1 MAAPAVAIVLY
12 NLLKS
17 WQFWVG
23 VTVFTSASAFSLMGM
38 LNLLL
43 QSTLNL
49 WPLVAL
55 VGLILILREVVRQYF
70 KYKHDKMLRGRKD
83 E

>member
-1 MAAPAVAIVLY
+1 MAAPVVMVAY
-12 NLLKS
+12 KLLKS

-23 VTVFTSASAFSLMGM
+23 VTIFTSASAFSLMGM

-49 WPLVAL
+49 WPLLAL
-55 VGLILILREVVRQYF
+55 VGLIIVLREVVRQYF
-70 KYKHDKMLRGRKD
+70 KYKHDEMLRGRKD
-83 E
+83 D